1 MPRSK
6 TPKKSKKASAGPID
20 LNDPIINLAAT
31 VGTVAAVSICWN
43 NDMAVNMPGD
53 LTDGSLFNSITDNS
67 KQLHAALPF
76 SFMFLMH
83 CLNSA
88 KSDGGFWVADI
99 VNCVF
104 TAFGGLMMKDLLAG
118 SFNMPSVFNNNL
130 ALLITCWYLV
140 NHNLPFTKFN
150 LWNTINDAVS
160 KFLPIGNVMNLCTM
174 MFNLSLLHE
183 VASNQGSISGDL
195 TADAFYGNI
204 VVLAGAITWSVAHYC
219 AGDFFSTDGFAF
231 NVSGCSEAAERAT
244 LFAFWYASNGL
255 ANLPVLG
262 GALGGVTSQVEGVFG
277 GRANFL
283 NMYVLVYA
291 LAGDMIPV
299 NVQTL
304 VQDFLYKTF
313 GVSQ

>member
-183 VASNQGSISGDL
+183 VASNQEASLGTHRRRCL
-195 TADAFYGNI
+195 LPRNI
-204 VVLAGAITWSVAHYC
+204 VVLTGAITWSVAPT
-219 AGDFFSTDGFAF
+219 AGDCFSTDGFAF
-231 NVSGCSEAAERAT
+231 NVSGCGAGPG
-244 LFAFWYASNGL
+244 LPHFCFWYASTD
-255 ANLPVLG
+255 LP
-262 GALGGVTSQVEGVFG
+262 
-277 GRANFL
+277 
-283 NMYVLVYA
+283 
-291 LAGDMIPV
+291 
-299 NVQTL
+299 
-304 VQDFLYKTF
+304 TF
-313 GVSQ
+313 PCSVVPSVV